1 MTFRQ
6 SSAVDVAAAGMLFP
20 DLPLQTIPHVR
31 AYLRSADTRG
41 LKELVF
47 GKVNV
52 FLWTPSLQQ
61 LTDVWA
67 RTVRERQSGEVE
79 GEGEAGGM
87 CSC

>member
-1 MTFRQ
+1 MTLGET
-6 SSAVDVAAAGMLFP
+6 SAVDVAPAGMLFP

-31 AYLRSADTRG
+31 AYLQSADTRG

-52 FLWTPSLQQ
+52 FLWTLSLQQ

-67 RTVRERQSGEVE
+67 QTVRERQRE
-79 GEGEAGGM
+79 
-87 CSC
+87 